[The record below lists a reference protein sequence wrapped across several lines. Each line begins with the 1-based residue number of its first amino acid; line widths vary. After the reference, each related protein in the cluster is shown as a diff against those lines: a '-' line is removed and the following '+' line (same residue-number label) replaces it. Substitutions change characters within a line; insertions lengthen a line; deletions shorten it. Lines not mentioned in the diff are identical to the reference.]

1 MTKHEDIKIPFTSF
15 DSVKTKL
22 GSLLMRA
29 FEELSKNINLK
40 DEELSLEDL
49 VNILERPPESSL
61 GDYAFPCFR
70 FAKVLRKKPQ
80 AIAEELKGNL
90 LSLQSSLVKEVK
102 VVGAFLNI
110 FISHSEVAEKFLPE
124 IFSREYFKI
133 LSSNEKRS
141 KTKTMIEFS
150 QPNTHKEFHVGHG
163 RNVCLGD
170 SICRIYQYCGFDLIR
185 ANYLGDEGTHVAK
198 ALWEIKKAGSVPK
211 GLSPVEF
218 YGSCYTRASE
228 YLRESSEEDKKNAE
242 QEISEILAN
251 LEKQSG
257 EDYTLWQKTRK
268 ECLDDFDSIYKW
280 LDVSFDKV
288 YYESEVSEESQKIVD
303 EYVAK
308 GLFKESEG
316 AIGLDLEDVNL
327 GFFMARKSD
336 GTTPYITKD
345 LALAQ
350 EKFRDSH
357 IDRSIYVVGS
367 EQKFHFE
374 QLFEAL
380 KRMGFEQASR
390 CYHLSYAHVVLP
402 EGKMSS
408 RKGNTF
414 TFKQLISIM
423 EEEIY
428 KKLDRYKETWDE
440 KEIAETAHRLSLGAI
455 KYGMLSSDPNKEI
468 IFDPELWT
476 SFEGNTGPYLMYS
489 YARTRSILT
498 KAGTCALTLEKK
510 SFDSLSKTE
519 EYDLLSKMYDFNDAV
534 RHSIEQHKPSVLA
547 HYLYELS
554 KCFNRFYVNV
564 SVLKAETEDLKRARL
579 NLLEGFSIVLKEGLR
594 LLGITP
600 PERM

>member
-22 GSLLMRA
+22 GSLLMKA
-29 FEELSKNINLK
+29 FQELSKNAGLK

-80 AIAEELKGNL
+80 AIAEELKENL
-90 LSLQSSLVKEVK
+90 LSLQSSLMKEVK

-110 FISHSEVAEKFLPE
+110 FISHSEVAEEFLPGV
-124 IFSREYFKI
+124 FSREYFKI
-133 LSSNEKRS
+133 LSSDEIRS

-170 SICRIYQYCGFDLIR
+170 SICRIYEYCGFDLIR

-228 YLRESSEEDKKNAE
+228 YLRESSEENKKIAE

-316 AIGLDLEDVNL
+316 AIGLDLEDVKL

-345 LALAQ
+345 LALAK
-350 EKFRDSH
+350 EKFRDAH

-423 EEEIY
+423 EEEIH
-428 KKLDRYKETWDE
+428 KKLERYKETWDE

-498 KAGTCALTLEKK
+498 KSGACTLTLEKK
-510 SFDSLSKTE
+510 SFDSLVETE

-564 SVLKAETEDLKRARL
+564 SVLKAETEDLKHARL
-579 NLLEGFSIVLKEGLR
+579 NLLEGFSIILKEGLR